1 MWMFLGPL
9 FDAVLSSLELLPA
22 DWCGKA
28 DGHALGSQVVTRDGR
43 IPARGY
49 KPVIEVVIVSVSM
62 SAIPSRYRC
71 R

>member
-9 FDAVLSSLELLPA
+9 FDAVLSSLELLLA
-22 DWCGKA
+22 GWCGKA
-28 DGHALGSQVVTRDGR
+28 DGPALGSQVVTRDGR
-43 IPARGY
+43 IPACGY

-62 SAIPSRYRC
+62 SAIPRRYRC